1 MRRAVKRPRND
12 FQLRYG
18 IYARHHGMTSEQMRA
33 HDKKC
38 YPYALLTPYL
48 LWTSRMWADWG
59 ELNPGRK
66 IYSTQAKADFDRWL
80 EQLVPE
86 SDVLT
91 CECHR
96 QFFRQLPGQ

>member
-1 MRRAVKRPRND
+1 MRYAGRKSRDD

-18 IYARHHGMTSEQMRA
+18 IYARDHGMTSEQMLA

-38 YPYALLTPYL
+38 YPFALLTPYL
-48 LWTSRMWADWG
+48 LWTSRKWVEWG

-66 IYSTQAKADFDRWL
+66 IYSTQEKANFDRWL
-80 EQLVPE
+80 GQLVPG

-91 CECHR
+91 CECHS
-96 QFFRQLPGQ
+96 QFFSPSADH